1 MHKDDKL
8 TIFPRPIL
16 DHLEMQCAY
25 CDRQHNTKASMLLGR
40 TPAHSITVARALLP
54 PSTSLSTGEGSLM
67 PSLSRLEI

>member
-25 CDRQHNTKASMLLGR
+25 CDRQHNTWQACYLGELQP
-40 TPAHSITVARALLP
+40 TALLWQELFCLP
-54 PSTSLSTGEGSLM
+54 QPLYLQE
-67 PSLSRLEI
+67 RDH